1 MGMTGRDWKE
11 KAKKE
16 TQKTH
21 EICQNMSEPKEGLFE
36 VMNIFKGEGIRRNY
50 KYLIYPTKCRG
61 LFQFYIIKDV
71 DLKGVIKRK

>member
-21 EICQNMSEPKEGLFE
+21 EICQNMSEPKEGWFE
-36 VMNIFKGEGIRRNY
+36 VMNVFKGEGIRRN
-50 KYLIYPTKCRG
+50 
-61 LFQFYIIKDV
+61 
-71 DLKGVIKRK
+71 